1 MNRLARFGFYL
12 LCGLIAAFLVL
23 PLLVIVPLS
32 FNPEPYFSFTPAML
46 QLDPAGLSLRW
57 YREIAESAQWR
68 LALRNSLSIAA
79 VVTPLAT
86 LLGTMAALGLRRL
99 PTRPRKMFAVIIA
112 SPLVV
117 PVILF
122 ATGIYFFLAPLGLT
136 QSFTGIILAHTALA
150 APYVVVTVG
159 STLTTF
165 DERLLRAAS
174 ILGSPPLSAFF
185 KVTLPLV
192 APGIASG
199 ALFAFVTS
207 FDEAVI
213 ALFLAG
219 YDQRTIPLQMWS
231 GVRDQLSPAVLAA
244 ATLMVLLVTIV
255 MLTTMLIARSARSAG
270 AGR

>member
-1 MNRLARFGFYL
+1 MTRLAHLVFYL

-46 QLDPAGLSLRW
+46 RLDPEGWSLRW
-57 YREIAESAQWR
+57 YREITESAQWR
-68 LALRNSLSIAA
+68 LALWNSLGIAG

-86 LLGTMAALGLRRL
+86 FLGTLAALGLRRL
-99 PTRPRKMFAVIIA
+99 PTGPRKMFAVIIA

-174 ILGSPPLSAFF
+174 ILGSPPLSAFLR
-185 KVTLPLV
+185 VTLPLI
-192 APGIASG
+192 APGVASG

-219 YDQRTIPLQMWS
+219 YDQRTVPLQMWS

-244 ATLMVLLVTIV
+244 ATLMVLLVAIV
-255 MLTTMLIARSARSAG
+255 MLITTLIGRSARSV
-270 AGR
+270 RTR

>member
-1 MNRLARFGFYL
+1 MSRLARPLFYL

-23 PLLVIVPLS
+23 PILVVVPLS
-32 FNPEPYFSFTPAML
+32 FNPEPYFSFTPAMMR
-46 QLDPAGLSLRW
+46 LDPAGWSLRW
-57 YREIAESAQWR
+57 YREIIESPQWR
-68 LALRNSLSIAA
+68 LALWNSLGIAA

-86 LLGTMAALGLRRL
+86 GLGTLAALGLRRL
-99 PTRPRKMFAVIIA
+99 PTRPRNILAIIIA
-112 SPLVV
+112 APLVV

-159 STLTTF
+159 SALTTF
-165 DERLLRAAS
+165 DDRLLRAAS
-174 ILGSPPLSAFF
+174 VLGSPPLSAFRQ
-185 KVTLPLV
+185 VTFPLIL
-192 APGIASG
+192 PGIASG

-219 YDQRTIPLQMWS
+219 YDQRTLPLQMWS

-244 ATLMVLLVTIV
+244 ATLMVVLVAVV
-255 MLTTMLIARSARSAG
+255 MLITALIAGSARS
-270 AGR
+270 GRTR